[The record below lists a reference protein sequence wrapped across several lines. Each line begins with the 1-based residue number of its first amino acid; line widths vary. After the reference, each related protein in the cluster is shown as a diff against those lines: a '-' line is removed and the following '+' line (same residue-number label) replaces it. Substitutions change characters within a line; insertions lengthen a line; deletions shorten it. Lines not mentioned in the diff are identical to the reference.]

1 MIANFQDVFGEGNP
15 QLIRELKGK
24 LKPINI
30 AIATAASLFGQFL
43 LYLFFH
49 KLLPNPLVGSLEKF
63 SRYCQGN
70 TPDFLNYPSSQH
82 CTTDSLGNLAINWQ
96 LWGLDIFICTSVIGI
111 VALLV
116 GGTYLLIRDLSQEE
130 SRGTLGFIRLSP
142 QPAAGILTGKILGVP
157 SLLYLFC
164 ALGLPLNFYGAM
176 EANIPPLLV
185 ASFYGILA
193 VSCIFFYTAALLFS
207 LVNNKLA
214 AFSPWLG
221 SGTVLAFL
229 IIVNIPFLSNIVGL
243 PVSAISHT
251 PFDWFIVFY
260 PGILLPHLI
269 AATSLAPIYNFDAAN
284 LAQLRWYGMP
294 FWSHAGATT
303 AFVLANYYL
312 WTSWL
317 WQGLKRRFHNPNN
330 ALITRRQSYWLSG
343 SFIATIIGFVPQQ
356 PEFGTYQAAL
366 FENFGFVMGLTLI
379 LFLALIP
386 TLSPQRQTLQDWA
399 SYRYQSKYD
408 RWSLWKDLVW
418 GEKSPATLAI
428 ALNLFTATAVI
439 LPGILMLPLQEYKL
453 PVFFG
458 MLFTAS
464 LILLYACIFQLALLM
479 KRPQHGIWL
488 AMAVFVSTI
497 FPFMTWWLL
506 KLNPH
511 TVPGL
516 GFFTFLPT
524 TALEYTQVTT
534 LCFSLFVPWL
544 SIALIS
550 WQTKRQLQKV
560 GESET
565 KALLT

>member
-1 MIANFQDVFGEGNP
+1 MIANFRDVFREGNP

-24 LKPINI
+24 LKPVNM
-30 AIATAASLFGQFL
+30 AIAVVTSLFGQFL
-43 LYLFFH
+43 LYLFFQ
-49 KLLPNPLVGSLEKF
+49 KLLPNPPGSLEKF
-63 SRYCQGN
+63 NRYCQGN
-70 TPDFLNYPSSQH
+70 APDFLNYHSSPH
-82 CTTDSLGNLAINWQ
+82 CTIDSLGNLAINSQ
-96 LWGLDIFICTSVIGI
+96 LWWLDMFICTSILSI
-111 VALLV
+111 FALWL

-142 QPAAGILTGKILGVP
+142 QPAAGILMGKMLGVP

-164 ALGLPLNFYGAM
+164 ALALPLNFYAALQ
-176 EANIPPLLV
+176 ANIPPLLI
-185 ASFYGILA
+185 ASFYTVLA
-193 VSCIFFYTAALLFS
+193 VSCIFIYTAALLFA
-207 LVNNKLA
+207 LVSNKLA
-214 AFSPWLG
+214 VFSPWIG
-221 SGTVLAFL
+221 SGIVFALLVIPNSFFFFSLGYADALA
-229 IIVNIPFLSNIVGL
+229 IT
-243 PVSAISHT
+243 HT
-251 PFDWFIVFY
+251 PFDWFMVFY
-260 PGILLPHLI
+260 PGILLPHLVE
-269 AATSLAPIYNFDAAN
+269 ATSLASAYNYFNVAY
-284 LAQLRWYGMP
+284 LTQLEWYGMP
-294 FWSHAGATT
+294 LWSHGGTT
-303 AFVLANYYL
+303 IAFVLANYLL
-312 WTSWL
+312 WTNWL
-317 WQGLKRRFHNPNN
+317 WQGLKRRFHNPTK

-343 SFIATIIGFVPQQ
+343 SFIVTIIGFVPQQ
-356 PEFGTYQAAL
+356 PEFGTYQDAL

-399 SYRYQSKYD
+399 SYRYKSKYD

-418 GEKSPATLAI
+418 GEKSPATVAI

-439 LPGILMLPLQEYKL
+439 LPGIFMLPLQEYKL

-497 FPFMTWWLL
+497 LPFMTWWLL

-511 TVPGL
+511 AVPGL
-516 GFFTFLPT
+516 GFFTFGAT
-524 TALEYTQVTT
+524 TAIEYTQITT
-534 LCFSLFVPWL
+534 LCFSLLFPWL
-544 SIALIS
+544 SIALVS